1 MTSAK
6 HSTGSISPVDGLAPK
21 VIASNGTVR
30 IASPRTPVFDI
41 PTKTAIIAITTHDH
55 SLCMYVEKSIIQV
68 RSVSLLFI
76 LRAKLLIF
84 DQ

>member
-1 MTSAK
+1 MTSTK

-30 IASPRTPVFDI
+30 TASPRTPVFDI
-41 PTKTAIIAITTHDH
+41 PTKTAITTHDH